1 MSLGLSVRF
10 DFITGKGKG
19 RSIMTLRSFYGDGS
33 APMGGFQTARRVLT
47 TAALLLTFLHFAAIS
62 TAQEYATTP
71 FDPDIFEVPPEYR
84 GHDPVAIVAA
94 LESEVFNVGDSGL
107 PLVSPEYREYLE
119 ARAKTLLDKPLYG
132 ELTFR
137 SRLAVVLMN
146 DAELDDPERETV
158 TCEYLSATRTMIVR
172 RARKTPQAEP
182 TLWRFGTFAPFA
194 AYFSLMKSDGETYA
208 LEILTNQF
216 KKRTPPKLES
226 WTLVG
231 VEEEDYERLKGTLRV
246 LCAFNLGV
254 GGNEY
259 LGLHLPTV
267 RRPPGALLTDEP
279 FQKRPYKLLCADE
292 PEFWLY
298 DGATG
303 EILAKYSA
311 PDALNGRRVTI
322 RKFRD
327 GSVAEKLS
335 TRAPEPP
342 RPFPPPRRFMP
353 PPPPRRFPP
362 PPPSPPF
369 LRRFDF

>member
-1 MSLGLSVRF
+1 
-10 DFITGKGKG
+10 
-19 RSIMTLRSFYGDGS
+19 MTLRRVYSDGS
-33 APMGGFQTARRVLT
+33 ALADLFRTARRVLT
-47 TAALLLTFLHFAAIS
+47 TAALFLAFLQFAAIT

-71 FDPDIFEVPPEYR
+71 FDPDIFKVPTDFR

-94 LESEVFNVGDSGL
+94 LESDVFATGEPRL
-107 PLVSPEYREYLE
+107 PLESPEYAEYLE
-119 ARAKTLLDKPLYG
+119 KRATPLLDKPLYG

-137 SRLAVVLMN
+137 SRLAVVLLN
-146 DAELDDPERETV
+146 DSELDDPEIETV
-158 TCEYLSATRTMIVR
+158 TCEYQPATRSMVVR
-172 RARKTPQAEP
+172 RTVKTPQAEP
-182 TLWRFGTFAPFA
+182 TLWRPGTFSFFA
-194 AYFSLMKSDGETYA
+194 AFFSLETVQKETYA

-231 VEEEDYERLKGTLRV
+231 VEPEEYERLKDSVRV
-246 LCAFNLGV
+246 LCAFNLGI

-259 LGLHLPTV
+259 LGLHSPTV
-267 RRPPGALLTDEP
+267 RRLPGALLTDEP
-279 FQKRPYKLLCADE
+279 LPKRPYKLLCADE

-303 EILAKYSA
+303 EILAKFSA

-342 RPFPPPRRFMP
+342 RPPKPPKYPPRRFAPP
-353 PPPPRRFPP
+353 PPPPRFAPPRPFPWTP
-362 PPPSPPF
+362 PRV
-369 LRRFDF
+369 LMD